1 MENNNQYFIVR
12 CDRAGVFFGQ
22 IKERSSKEVTMTNVR
37 KLWYWKGACAVE
49 EIAMNG
55 VKKPAECQFTVTI
68 PEMVIADPIQI
79 IPCTDEAVKSING
92 VKEWKY

>member
-22 IKERSSKEVTMTNVR
+22 IKERSSEEVTMVNVR

-55 VKKPAECQFTVTI
+55 VKNPSECKFTVTI
-68 PEMVIADPIQI
+68 REMVIENPIQI